1 MCSLPQTCQIV
12 PRWVKLGVSYYYVWF
27 TTDGVSCRLA

>member
-12 PRWVKLGVSYYYVWF
+12 PHWVKLGVSYYYVWF
-27 TTDGVSCRLA
+27 TTDGVSCRPA